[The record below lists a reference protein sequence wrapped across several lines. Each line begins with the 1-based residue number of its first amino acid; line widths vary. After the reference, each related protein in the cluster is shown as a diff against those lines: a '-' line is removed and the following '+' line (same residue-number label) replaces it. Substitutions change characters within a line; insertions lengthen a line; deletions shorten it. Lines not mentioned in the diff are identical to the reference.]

1 MDDLVD
7 KARQFA
13 IKAHGRLDHR
23 RKYSSEPYPVHLQ
36 AVADMVASVSDDPE
50 MVAAAWL
57 HDTMEDTPTTEVELN
72 QRFGPAVAQL
82 VAELTDVGRPADGN
96 RAIRKYID
104 RGHLAKA
111 SPRAKTIKLAD
122 LIHNC
127 QDICSHDPEFAKV
140 YLVEMASL
148 LEVVR
153 EGDVT
158 LYSRAMAVLQKSAD
172 TLQLPLHIADYRPEA
187 KPSGEGS
194 LFPLRRMAQQFR
206 QTFVAR
212 QIARA
217 LPSVDHPQEDA
228 IRAIMEHHRLP
239 VVGVR
244 EQGVVR
250 SYVTCEAPLHTCPIL
265 AEQTVADRA
274 SFAEVI
280 LVLGTFD
287 CCFVTLFDTIAGVIV
302 KADIQHPYMRMWLFG
317 IVTMLEMET
326 GPLIERFWPDGEWQ
340 SFVSEGRLAKANAML
355 VERERRNQPSTLL
368 ACLQF
373 ADKLQILLE
382 NESFFRQFDF
392 PSKKA
397 ARAVCRDLESL
408 RNNLAHAQDIVSHDF
423 AQVARIARRIE
434 SVRSG

>member
-1 MDDLVD
+1 MHDLVD

-36 AVADMVASVSDDPE
+36 AVAELVASIGADPE
-50 MVAAAWL
+50 VIAAAWL
-57 HDTMEDTPTTEVELN
+57 HDTIEDTPTTKAELDE
-72 QRFGPAVAQL
+72 RFGPAVARL
-82 VAELTDVGRPADGN
+82 VGELTDVSQPANGN
-96 RAIRKYID
+96 RAIRKFID

-122 LIHNC
+122 LVHNC

-140 YLVEMASL
+140 YLTEMASL
-148 LEVVR
+148 LEVLR
-153 EGDVT
+153 EGDAT
-158 LYSRAMAVLQKSAD
+158 LYSRAMAVLQENAT
-172 TLQLPLHIADYRPEA
+172 TLRLPLHIAGERPENT
-187 KPSGEGS
+187 PPGDGS
-194 LFPLRRMAQQFR
+194 LFPLRRVAEQFR
-206 QTFVAR
+206 QTFIAR

-217 LPSVDHPQEDA
+217 LPSVDCPQEETV
-228 IRAIMEHHRLP
+228 RAIMEHHRLP

-244 EQGVVR
+244 EQGEVR
-250 SYVTCEAPLHTCPIL
+250 SYVTGEAPLHIRPIL
-265 AEQTVADRA
+265 PEQTVADRA

-287 CCFVTLFDTIAGVIV
+287 CCFVTLFDTIVGVIV
-302 KADIQHPYMRMWLFG
+302 KTDIQHPYMRMWLFG
-317 IVTMLEMET
+317 IVTMVEMET

-340 SFVSEGRLAKANAML
+340 SFLSEGRLAKANML
-355 VERERRNQPSTLL
+355 VAERQRRNQPSTLL

-382 NESFFRQFDF
+382 NESFFRQFGF

-397 ARAVCRDLESL
+397 ARAICKDIESL

-423 AQVARIARRIE
+423 AQVARIAQRIE
-434 SVRSG
+434 SFRGG

>member
-7 KARQFA
+7 KARWFA

-36 AVADMVASVSDDPE
+36 AVADLVASVSDDPE

-57 HDTMEDTPTTEVELN
+57 HDTMEDTSTTEAELN
-72 QRFGPAVAQL
+72 QRFGPTVAQL
-82 VAELTDVGRPADGN
+82 VAELTDVSQPANGN

-127 QDICSHDPEFAKV
+127 QDICSHDPEFTKV
-140 YLVEMASL
+140 YLTEMASL
-148 LEVVR
+148 LEFLR
-153 EGDVT
+153 EGDAT
-158 LYSRAMAVLQKSAD
+158 LYSRAMAVLQENAA
-172 TLQLPLHIADYRPEA
+172 TLRLPLHVAGARSED
-187 KPSGEGS
+187 KPSCDGS
-194 LFPLRRMAQQFR
+194 LFPLRRMAEQFR
-206 QTFVAR
+206 QTFNAR

-217 LPSVDHPQEDA
+217 LPSVDRPQEETVQ
-228 IRAIMEHHRLP
+228 AIMDQQRLP

-244 EQGVVR
+244 EQGTVCG
-250 SYVTCEAPLHTCPIL
+250 YVAREAPVHIRPIVP
-265 AEQTVADRA
+265 EQTVADSA

-317 IVTMLEMET
+317 IVTMVEMET

-340 SFVSEGRLAKANAML
+340 ALVSEGRLAKANLLLA
-355 VERERRNQPSTLL
+355 ERERRNQPSALL

-373 ADKLQILLE
+373 TDKL
-382 NESFFRQFDF
+382 
-392 PSKKA
+392 
-397 ARAVCRDLESL
+397 
-408 RNNLAHAQDIVSHDF
+408 
-423 AQVARIARRIE
+423 
-434 SVRSG
+434 

>member
-1 MDDLVD
+1 MNDLVD
-7 KARQFA
+7 KARRFA

-36 AVADMVASVSDDPE
+36 AVADLVVSVGGNPE
-50 MVAAAWL
+50 MIAAAWL
-57 HDTMEDTPTTEVELN
+57 HDTIEDTPTTEAELN
-72 QRFGPAVAQL
+72 ERFGPAVARL
-82 VAELTDVGRPADGN
+82 VGELTDVSQPVDGN
-96 RAIRKYID
+96 RAIRKSID
-104 RGHLAKA
+104 RGHLAQA
-111 SPRAKTIKLAD
+111 SPGAKTIKLAD

-127 QDICSHDPEFAKV
+127 QDICCHDPEFAKV
-140 YLVEMASL
+140 YLIEMASL
-148 LEVVR
+148 LEVLR
-153 EGDVT
+153 EGEAT
-158 LYSRAMAVLQKSAD
+158 LYSRAMAVLHNCAA
-172 TLQLPLHIADYRPEA
+172 TLQLPLHVAGDQPEDKA
-187 KPSGEGS
+187 AGEGA

-206 QTFVAR
+206 QTFIAR

-217 LPSVDHPQEDA
+217 LPSLDQPEAEIVL
-228 IRAIMEHHRLP
+228 AIMDQQRLP

-250 SYVTCEAPLHTCPIL
+250 SYVTREAPLDIRPIL
-265 AEQTVADRA
+265 QEQTVADRA

-287 CCFVTLFDTIAGVIV
+287 CCFVTLFDTIAGIIV

-317 IVTMLEMET
+317 IVTMVEMET

-340 SFVSEGRLAKANAML
+340 SLISEGRLAKANLLLA
-355 VERERRNQPSTLL
+355 ERERRNQPSTLL
-368 ACLQF
+368 ACLQY

-382 NESFFRQFDF
+382 NESFFQQFGF

-397 ARAVCRDLESL
+397 ARAICKDIESL

-423 AQVARIARRIE
+423 AQVARIAQRIE
-434 SVRSG
+434 SFRDG